1 MKKLL
6 FILMPFILMS
16 MFLLIGC
23 DNKYEIIGLKEGDIR
38 TTETEH
44 YIYVEKCSGMN
55 GFNEPFWE
63 YVKIINKDSINK
75 K

>member
-6 FILMPFILMS
+6 FILMV
-16 MFLLIGC
+16 MFLLSGC
-23 DNKYEIIGLKEGDIR
+23 DNKNKIIGLKEGDIR

-44 YIYVEKCSGMN
+44 YIYIEKCSGFNKFN
-55 GFNEPFWE
+55 GAFWE
-63 YVKIINKDSINK
+63 YVKIINKDSIDK